1 MLPITEICFTGFPYQ
16 MRFRWGV
23 EAILEISCAQFLT
36 LIPFVFSLPIFLAS
50 LFIFI
55 FNLFQP
61 FMFTVCS
68 ERGEFC
74 GTILISLGDA
84 YPPVLSSCPT
94 SYFPCPTLSPPSSLI
109 YTFYLVHRSF
119 SYHTICSWPF
129 AFLLPHENPSLPTLH
144 ISQLLLIFH

>member
-1 MLPITEICFTGFPYQ
+1 
-16 MRFRWGV
+16 
-23 EAILEISCAQFLT
+23 
-36 LIPFVFSLPIFLAS
+36 
-50 LFIFI
+50 
-55 FNLFQP
+55 
-61 FMFTVCS
+61 MFTVCS

-74 GTILISLGDA
+74 GIILISLGDA

-129 AFLLPHENPSLPTLH
+129 AFLLPHKNPSLPTLH
-144 ISQLLLIFH
+144 KSSNFSLYFTKRNKSIAPLSPLLLLHLAYPLVFPQLHNNQSIIVVRAFTPQRSITPWTPYQYPSQL